1 MKEYKFKSA
10 FAPHINSFLR
20 MKEAMGFGLV
30 GFKIK
35 LKEFDL
41 FFIENNVTDLS
52 ITKSLISEWSKTR
65 VNDSRRTLY
74 DKYSV
79 ISQFCKY
86 MCHMGYLCHVPRLPR
101 RSFEN
106 YLPHIFTHEQIQ
118 QFFGVC
124 DALVSSS
131 RNMDC
136 ILFALPALYRL
147 LYSTGVRIGE
157 AISLRNQDI
166 DFEHQYIIIRKTKNQ
181 QQRLVPLNSSMLQIM
196 LQYKEARDNL
206 PLQNIVNPKGYFF
219 ISPSGH
225 RLSNG
230 TVYRWFRVIL
240 KKCGIPHIGKN
251 HGPRVHDIRHTAAV
265 HSLMKQVKSGA
276 DIYCVL
282 PIISVFLGHK
292 TIKGTE
298 KYVRLTQE
306 MFPEI
311 IKLEQSL
318 TSFVFPSQRIIEINY
333 EK

>member
-1 MKEYKFKSA
+1 
-10 FAPHINSFLR
+10 

-41 FFIENNVTDLS
+41 FFIENNVADLS
-52 ITKSLISEWSKTR
+52 ITKSLISKWNKTR

-86 MCHMGYLCHVPRLPR
+86 MCHIGYLCHVPRLPR

-106 YLPHIFTHEQIQ
+106 YVPHIFTQKQIQ

-124 DALVSSS
+124 DALVNNS

-157 AISLRNQDI
+157 AISIRNEDI
-166 DFEHQYIIIRKTKNQ
+166 NFEHHHIIIRKTKNQ
-181 QQRLVPLNSSMLQIM
+181 QQRLVPLNSSMLQTL
-196 LQYKEARDNL
+196 LQYKEARDHL
-206 PLQNIVNPKGYFF
+206 PLQNIIDRNGYFF
-219 ISPSGH
+219 ISPSGR
-225 RLSNG
+225 RLRNG

-240 KKCGIPHIGKN
+240 KKCGIPHVGKN
-251 HGPRVHDIRHTAAV
+251 HGPRVHDLRHTVAV
-265 HSLMKQVKSGA
+265 HSLVKQVKLGA

-292 TIKGTE
+292 TIQGTE

-311 IKLEQSL
+311 IQLEQSL
-318 TSFVFPSQRIIEINY
+318 TSFVFPSQQIIKIDH

>member
-1 MKEYKFKSA
+1 MINILSYLS
-10 FAPHINSFLR
+10 FANTCAISDIYATYPGSQDDHLKIMYPISLPTNRYGSFL
-20 MKEAMGFGLV
+20 EYATHWLV
-30 GFKIK
+30 APEIWIAFY
-35 LKEFDL
+35 
-41 FFIENNVTDLS
+41 
-52 ITKSLISEWSKTR
+52 
-65 VNDSRRTLY
+65 SRFR
-74 DKYSV
+74 
-79 ISQFCKY
+79 
-86 MCHMGYLCHVPRLPR
+86 P
-101 RSFEN
+101 
-106 YLPHIFTHEQIQ
+106 
-118 QFFGVC
+118 
-124 DALVSSS
+124 
-131 RNMDC
+131 
-136 ILFALPALYRL
+136 LYRL

-181 QQRLVPLNSSMLQIM
+181 QQRLVPLNSSMLPIM

-206 PLQNIVNPKGYFF
+206 PLQNIVNPNGYFF

-251 HGPRVHDIRHTAAV
+251 HGPRVHDVRHTAAV